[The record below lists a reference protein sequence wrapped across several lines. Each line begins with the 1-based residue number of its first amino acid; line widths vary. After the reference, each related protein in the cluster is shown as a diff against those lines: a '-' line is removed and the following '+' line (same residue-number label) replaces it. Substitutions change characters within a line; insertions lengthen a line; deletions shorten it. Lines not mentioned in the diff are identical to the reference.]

1 MIMEV
6 IADDDVLEFRYES
19 DHVPAIGDRLTYN
32 RAGYRVTDRVWRVET
47 GTVELW
53 TEKE

>member
-1 MIMEV
+1 MIIEV
-6 IADDDVLEFRYES
+6 VWGDVIEFRYQA
-19 DHVPAIGDRLTYN
+19 DHVPAIGDRIVFEHF
-32 RAGYRVTDRVWRVET
+32 GYRVTDRTWQLDT